1 MDNRTEILLDKLTY
15 SYMEL
20 KQKLYYLGVTEESVQ
35 NVMLQARGYLKSLK
49 EQLAVPS
56 IQNPNPCGKLR
67 SVDETYKLII
77 QNDPESSIT
86 KTGLRRLIAI
96 GVIPSVRVGRN
107 IKLNYDAVMKALSK
121 GSTESMR
128 EQETEYDGIR
138 KIV

>member
-20 KQKLYYLGVTEESVQ
+20 KQKLYYLGVTEGDVQ
-35 NVMLQARGYLKSLK
+35 NIMLQARGYLKALK
-49 EQLAVPS
+49 EQVAVPS
-56 IQNPNPCGKLR
+56 IQKPTPCGKLR

-86 KTGLRRLIAI
+86 KTGLRRLIAT

-107 IKLNYDAVMKALSK
+107 IKLNYDAVMAALSK
-121 GSTESMR
+121 GSTEPAR
-128 EQETEYDGIR
+128 EQKTSYGGIR
-138 KIV
+138 KVV